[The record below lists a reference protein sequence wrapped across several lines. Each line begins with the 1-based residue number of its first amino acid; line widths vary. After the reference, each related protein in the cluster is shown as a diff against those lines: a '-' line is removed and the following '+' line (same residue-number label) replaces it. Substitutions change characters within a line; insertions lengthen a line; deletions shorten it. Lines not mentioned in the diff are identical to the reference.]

1 MASHKPR
8 YSFILIVLPVILGI
22 LLCLG
27 GTLLA
32 QDKTELIIHYHR
44 PDRQYDPWYL
54 WIWPQ
59 GRDGRAYRFTE
70 ENGFGKVARIEL
82 SGKHASVGF
91 IVRTDS
97 WRKDVALDR
106 YIGEIKDGSAEVWL
120 ISGDP
125 NVYYSC
131 PDLSAFV
138 HKRVESPS
146 KVTICHVNDYLEID
160 RETVRFFPATNP
172 GAKVCIHLGTK
183 QDKMELVATI
193 ERYDRQAGIELQGL
207 EPGVT
212 YFYRITSSCDGES
225 AESGVCSFVKS
236 DPPSTVPMPPRWAR
250 TSIFY
255 EVFIRSFYDGDGDGI
270 GDLRGLK
277 EKIPYLKSLGVDA
290 VWLMPCFES
299 PSYHGYDVVNYFQ
312 INPDYGTNEDFWDF
326 LNVAHDQGIRV
337 VLDLVFNHTSTG
349 HPWFIQSAQGK
360 DGEYRGYYFWAEPYE
375 ELKPGPWGQNIWHQY
390 SDTAKYLGLFG
401 GQMPDLNLRNPAVR
415 EELKKIAGYWLDPNG
430 DGDPSDGVDGF
441 RLDAAMHIDHLAMEV
456 THSWWREFNTHVKSI
471 NPEAFLVGENMTN
484 TPTVAAFFGDLE
496 SSFNFDLAE
505 RMVYVA
511 GGRYRD
517 LLEIIKDMHKA
528 YAEYNPDFIDSTFLS
543 NHDQNRIATQ
553 LAGKVKRIKLAAS
566 LLLTL
571 PGTPFVYYG
580 EEIGQLGAKP
590 DEHIREPFDWYAGA
604 EGPGMTDFPRWTG
617 DKPLY
622 TQAFDGISVEEQE
635 NEANSLLNHYR
646 RLIRIRKEHPA
657 FFGGKYERL
666 DTPDGTYGYSVEGEG
681 YTLWVIHNYQNKKAS
696 VRIEDDGVELLSK
709 KKTGKK
715 VTINPLETIIVKYR
729 RIGSE

>member
-1 MASHKPR
+1 
-8 YSFILIVLPVILGI
+8 
-22 LLCLG
+22 
-27 GTLLA
+27 
-32 QDKTELIIHYHR
+32 
-44 PDRQYDPWYL
+44 
-54 WIWPQ
+54 
-59 GRDGRAYRFTE
+59 
-70 ENGFGKVARIEL
+70 
-82 SGKHASVGF
+82 
-91 IVRTDS
+91 
-97 WRKDVALDR
+97 
-106 YIGEIKDGSAEVWL
+106 
-120 ISGDP
+120 
-125 NVYYSC
+125 
-131 PDLSAFV
+131 
-138 HKRVESPS
+138 
-146 KVTICHVNDYLEID
+146 
-160 RETVRFFPATNP
+160 
-172 GAKVCIHLGTK
+172 
-183 QDKMELVATI
+183 
-193 ERYDRQAGIELQGL
+193 
-207 EPGVT
+207 
-212 YFYRITSSCDGES
+212 
-225 AESGVCSFVKS
+225 
-236 DPPSTVPMPPRWAR
+236 
-250 TSIFY
+250 
-255 EVFIRSFYDGDGDGI
+255 
-270 GDLRGLK
+270 
-277 EKIPYLKSLGVDA
+277 
-290 VWLMPCFES
+290 
-299 PSYHGYDVVNYFQ
+299 
-312 INPDYGTNEDFWDF
+312 
-326 LNVAHDQGIRV
+326 
-337 VLDLVFNHTSTG
+337 
-349 HPWFIQSAQGK
+349 
-360 DGEYRGYYFWAEPYE
+360 
-375 ELKPGPWGQNIWHQY
+375 
-390 SDTAKYLGLFG
+390 
-401 GQMPDLNLRNPAVR
+401 
-415 EELKKIAGYWLDPNG
+415 
-430 DGDPSDGVDGF
+430 
-441 RLDAAMHIDHLAMEV
+441 
-456 THSWWREFNTHVKSI
+456 VKSI